1 MREDAPNYRSAQNE
15 CAKCSPATNR
25 ENAVKTNYKMAI
37 ALAAGAALGGSV
49 IQGLHAQASPPAYA
63 VIDISKVTDAD
74 GFKALIPK
82 AGPAVTAFGGKYIAR
97 TEKITATDGTPPAR
111 VVIIEFESLAKAQAW
126 EASAAQKEVDEIRM
140 KNTQSRQ
147 FFVEGMPQ

>member
-1 MREDAPNYRSAQNE
+1 M
-15 CAKCSPATNR
+15 
-25 ENAVKTNYKMAI
+25 
-37 ALAAGAALGGSV
+37 
-49 IQGLHAQASPPAYA
+49 
-63 VIDISKVTDAD
+63 IDISKVTDAD